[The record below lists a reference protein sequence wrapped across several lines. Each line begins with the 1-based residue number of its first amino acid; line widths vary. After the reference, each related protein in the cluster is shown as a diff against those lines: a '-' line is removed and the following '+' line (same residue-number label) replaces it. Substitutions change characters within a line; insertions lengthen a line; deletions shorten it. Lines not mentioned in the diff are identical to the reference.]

1 MSPKGEEAQ
10 PPYRMVSR
18 TLTPISRVGRT
29 REGGFTLLEL
39 VLSLSIV
46 AAMLVVLF
54 GGLRVGLRSWTL
66 GEERAEALQH
76 ERSLTQLFE
85 RSLGGAY
92 AYLGPLTT
100 AAGGSAPGSPGTPGA
115 ATPPAAQGKAGT
127 GAQPAAPT
135 PLPPGIMFQGEP
147 DRIAFVTVSPPIP
160 LRAPIAFTAVT
171 LSMEAGAGS
180 GLAVREKALPNVD
193 PFEQGPPLLVDPSV
207 TALRFRYLR
216 EPDRNWE
223 ERWDASIERTLPA
236 AVEVQI
242 TTVADGRQ
250 REHPPLIVP
259 IRATAP

>member
-10 PPYRMVSR
+10 PPYPMVSR

-147 DRIAFVTVSPPIP
+147 DRIAF
-160 LRAPIAFTAVT
+160 TAVT